1 MANIRKS
8 FSFRNGVQVDVD
20 NFIVNAN
27 GLVGIGT
34 SVPTDTLD
42 IRGTTK
48 VVGLVTASDVFVS
61 GVATI
66 TDIKVGSAI
75 SITDGG
81 VAASRFFGD
90 GATLSNLPTSQWLD
104 VDSGLGFTSIYA
116 QGNVGIATTD
126 PIQSFQVGGSP
137 DVVGKSGVGINSI
150 GNIKATGIVTCLLY
164 TSDAADE

>member
-1 MANIRKS
+1 MLT
-8 FSFRNGVQVDVD
+8 VW
-20 NFIVNAN
+20 
-27 GLVGIGT
+27 LV
-34 SVPTDTLD
+34 SELLYLVRYLD

-48 VVGLVTASDVFVS
+48 VVGLVTASDLFVS

-66 TDIKVGSAI
+66 SDIKVGSAI

-81 VAASRFFGD
+81 VITATSFFGD

-126 PIQSFQVGGSP
+126 PRQVSKL
-137 DVVGKSGVGINSI
+137 VVHLMSLVNQ
-150 GNIKATGIVTCLLY
+150 V
-164 TSDAADE
+164 